1 MNKLKQV
8 SKPNLLCAQGKR
20 NKLRMDQRELW
31 TDHAG
36 KCSREKLEERKQNLS
51 KALNYLAET
60 EE

>member
-8 SKPNLLCAQGKR
+8 RILGALQTIAGLTASPGR
-20 NKLRMDQRELW
+20 RRELW

-51 KALNYLAET
+51 NALNDLAET